1 MSRVI
6 FFLFFLAQRNWRLV
20 CEYFLETFW
29 SITSQTSWQA
39 YIMQKKVKYSV
50 SKSPKIVSFI
60 NRVRP
65 WMSLVF
71 KLMVLLSRW
80 SINYLTI
87 SLCPLVQTF
96 INGVNS
102 ILSLAL
108 VSILQ
113 RKYESSNIET
123 FWLVFQH
130 CVADALIEFG
140 RARRRMSIKN
150 EQLAGCKV
158 SLIWSWI
165 GEDILW
171 MKLDGNW
178 QDVARDDNNVVF
190 FLLGH
195 FHE

>member
-1 MSRVI
+1 MHTVFEICLKKSYLIRFCPSLHKWSPSMNVFSI
-6 FFLFFLAQRNWRLV
+6 QINSFAVSLIDQWFDNFFV
-20 CEYFLETFW
+20 
-29 SITSQTSWQA
+29 
-39 YIMQKKVKYSV
+39 
-50 SKSPKIVSFI
+50 
-60 NRVRP
+60 
-65 WMSLVF
+65 
-71 KLMVLLSRW
+71 
-80 SINYLTI
+80 SINASFHKI
-87 SLCPLVQTF
+87 
-96 INGVNS
+96 GVHS

-113 RKYESSNIET
+113 RKYESSSIET

-140 RARRRMSIKN
+140 RTSRRMSIKN

-171 MKLDGNW
+171 LKLVGNW
-178 QDVARDDNNVVF
+178 QDVAGDDNNVVF